1 MDPDPPNNERRMSW
15 RPSQGRRFPGDRRA
29 SAAPPTSSGPQ
40 ALTEAPEAPVTPEI
54 PGTTASPA
62 PAPASGPVPAPG
74 LGGVVVLGLTAL
86 LLPSAITWL
95 AFPLHIPLY
104 LLDSPVGPGSANLP
118 AWSPHVLAGAI
129 GALFVGSLL
138 RRVGW
143 PRPWAVTLLL
153 VAAVALAALQLP
165 ALGAMTGSPVAG
177 PEWRVSALAHL
188 LTVAALLAWPVLRD
202 RRRTKGRSGTLLATV
217 GLIVAVLVTSVI
229 SVAMTYRAAPDAS
242 APEPVAVAMVVPT
255 DTDTFRSTIT
265 TRVAAGRSQIPTR

>member
-1 MDPDPPNNERRMSW
+1 MDPEPPNNERRMSW

-29 SAAPPTSSGPQ
+29 SAAPPTSSGPP
-40 ALTEAPEAPVTPEI
+40 ALPEAPETPVTPEI

-62 PAPASGPVPAPG
+62 SGPVPTPG

-188 LTVAALLAWPVLRD
+188 LTVAALLAWPVLRGQ
-202 RRRTKGRSGTLLATV
+202 RRATVRSEMVLAAV

-255 DTDTFRSTIT
+255 DTDAFRSTIT